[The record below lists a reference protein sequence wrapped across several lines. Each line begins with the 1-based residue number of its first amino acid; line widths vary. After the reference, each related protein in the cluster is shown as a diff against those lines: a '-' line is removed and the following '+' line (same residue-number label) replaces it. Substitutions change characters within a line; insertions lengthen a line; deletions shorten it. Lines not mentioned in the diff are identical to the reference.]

1 MNAGSPFDFYPVR
14 GTAKIFCYIFY
25 GMVAFFGV
33 TGNSIVLY
41 VIGYRK
47 KRRTSSDI
55 FILSLAIADFLSS
68 LFAPMLMLNDLIT
81 DSKCWL
87 YGGAMCYLVHLVE
100 GVALAASAWSLLL
113 ISLDRY
119 RFVVLD

>member
-1 MNAGSPFDFYPVR
+1 MLGDSLISPVR
-14 GTAKIFCYIFY
+14 GTAKIFCYIY

-47 KRRTSSDI
+47 KRRTSSDN

-68 LFAPMLMLNDLIT
+68 VFAPILMLNDLIT
-81 DSKCWL
+81 DSKFWL
-87 YGGAMCYLVHLVE
+87 YGVAMCYTVE
-100 GVALAASAWSLLL
+100 PRKLEHTFLKDRLARLL
-113 ISLDRY
+113 
-119 RFVVLD
+119 